1 MRTTPKQ
8 QLRGDFAVSNASIA
22 TDHETD
28 AKPSWLHVVL
38 VNSPYILIYGATIW
52 LVAMTDRDSAKAA
65 TYWQYFVPIVGLVSV
80 IGGWGKATESKGKYL
95 MEQVLHWGA
104 LLLVIYLLFLP
115 DMEQFLNAESH
126 GFVIAYMLGLAAILS
141 GIYLDWKMAVFG
153 LFLLAS
159 AVGIGF
165 LDENALLITLI
176 GVGIAAIL
184 VTLLIRRSGLR

>member
-1 MRTTPKQ
+1 M
-8 QLRGDFAVSNASIA
+8 SNASIA
-22 TDHETD
+22 TDHGTD

-38 VNSPYILIYGATIW
+38 VNTPYILIYIATIW

-80 IGGWGKATESKGKYL
+80 IGGWAKAQESKGKYL

-165 LDENALLITLI
+165 LDENALLMTLI

-184 VTLLIRRSGLR
+184 VTLLIRKSGLR